1 MSCGRCCHDPE
12 KGWSRQDKDN
22 VPGLNRLPPERKQIT
37 SCPRLS
43 LIDYNR
49 SGMRTMNAKS
59 NGGRLATLFFSYS
72 HVDENLRDQLEIH
85 LSSLRR
91 QGLIDSW
98 HDRRI
103 TAGEEFGTAIDGHID
118 TADVI
123 LLLISRTLLPVVTR
137 TDLIAQQSFEGPGSC
152 SSRHRRADSV

>member
-1 MSCGRCCHDPE
+1 
-12 KGWSRQDKDN
+12 
-22 VPGLNRLPPERKQIT
+22 V
-37 SCPRLS
+37 
-43 LIDYNR
+43 
-49 SGMRTMNAKS
+49 
-59 NGGRLATLFFSYS
+59 ATLFFSYS
-72 HVDENLRDQLEIH
+72 QVDKNLRDQLEIH

-152 SSRHRRADSV
+152 SSRHRRADSVALNAGPLALAASERHPSILRTKRERNSECGCGLES